1 MAGYHGA
8 IEKLVVPTYISTP
21 VLTIDST
28 SRLHRSEVVHN
39 IVLNE
44 QELFTAEISRG
55 RPRTIAIVVCPSSPA
70 CTIIDDDT
78 RKAASMSAHIPA
90 TMIDNT
96 VNPAMK
102 QQRIVEEL
110 VEVAVINP
118 HRPSCS
124 LNFDASLILRL
135 GCALTVSESNTGQ
148 TKGLTGRHF
157 NQQDWLPATDAG
169 IFALPW
175 GPLPSK
181 TL

>member
-1 MAGYHGA
+1 
-8 IEKLVVPTYISTP
+8 
-21 VLTIDST
+21 
-28 SRLHRSEVVHN
+28 
-39 IVLNE
+39 
-44 QELFTAEISRG
+44 
-55 RPRTIAIVVCPSSPA
+55 
-70 CTIIDDDT
+70 
-78 RKAASMSAHIPA
+78 
-90 TMIDNT
+90 MIDNT

-118 HRPSCS
+118 HRPTCS

-157 NQQDWLPATDAG
+157 NQQDRLPATDAG

-175 GPLPSK
+175 GPLPS